1 MSGMKGFSL
10 LRIFAVLAKEFTQ
23 LRRDRVTFAMIL
35 GIPIMQLLLFGYA
48 INNDPRHLPAA
59 VISHDPGNLARA
71 VVNSL
76 EHTGYVDVHY
86 LPRSER
92 EMDRLIRRGE
102 VVLAITIPPDF
113 TRRVLKHDGAQI
125 LAEADASDPTT
136 AAGALAAVAQLPDE
150 ALFHD
155 LLGPVAPMS
164 ADPPFE
170 VVVHRLYNP
179 ENITSFNIVPGLLG
193 IVLSL
198 TLVMMTAMA
207 VTRETERG
215 TMESLLSTPARPTE
229 IMVGKLIPYVLVGIV
244 QAVVILL
251 AARLLFSVPMADD
264 LAGWSALVMGTVMFI
279 IGNLALGY
287 FISTLAKSQLQA
299 MQMSFFYMLPSIFLS
314 GFAFPFYGMP
324 GWARALGE
332 VMPVTHFLR
341 IVRGA
346 LLKGQLLGDMTGEL
360 GALAAF
366 VIVISIGAVMRSR
379 TTLD

>member
-1 MSGMKGFSL
+1 MSGTGHFSL

-23 LRRDRVTFAMIL
+23 LRRDRITFAMIL
-35 GIPIMQLLLFGYA
+35 GIPIMQLTLFGYA

-76 EHTGYVDVHY
+76 EHTGYVDIRY
-86 LPRSER
+86 LPRSEA
-92 EMDRLIRRGE
+92 EMDQLIRRGK
-102 VVLAITIPPDF
+102 VILAVTIPPDF
-113 TRRVLKHDGAQI
+113 TRRVLKRDHPQI

-136 AAGALAAVAQLPDE
+136 AAGALAAVEQLPIE
-150 ALFHD
+150 ALRHD
-155 LLGPVAPMS
+155 LLGPVTPEQ

-179 ENITSFNIVPGLLG
+179 ENITSYNIVPGLLG

-207 VTRETERG
+207 VTRESERG

-244 QAVVILL
+244 QTLVILL
-251 AARLLFSVPMADD
+251 AARLLFSVPMADS
-264 LAGWSALVMGTVMFI
+264 LAGWSALAIGTVMFI
-279 IGNLALGY
+279 TGNLALGY

-324 GWARALGE
+324 VWARVLGE
-332 VMPVTHFLR
+332 VMPVTHFIR
-341 IVRGA
+341 VVRGA
-346 LLKGQLLGDMTGEL
+346 LLKGQLFGDMTGEL

-366 VIVISIGAVMRSR
+366 VILVSVAAVMRSR